1 MRSFLA
7 APSSAALLL
16 IALPACRKPAD
27 PAEAA
32 ARASEEADGLYV
44 KATSEF
50 LAGNQ
55 DEALKLLDACKALR
69 PEDPRLPAAYG
80 EVYLLMRKLKE
91 ARASFEEAVRR
102 VPQRATN
109 WTRLGTLQMLVG
121 QDAEATQSFH
131 TALERAPGDFNAL
144 EGLGEV
150 ALKAGRLDEAVKHLV
165 AAADGAPEPARGPML
180 LRVADLLAE
189 KQRAAEA
196 ALVLKEAVGRHATLP
211 AQVHARLGELLVL
224 SGDVEGA
231 RGAWEKAAELE
242 PSLGNWEIVGE
253 LRLRAGQL
261 DAAGEAF
268 RNALL
273 PGESAV
279 IRVQLARL
287 ALRKGDRVA
296 AELELEAALK
306 AARGEEVRESL
317 ELAGLLEEMDRK
329 PDALKL
335 LAVISAEPDHAKDA
349 ALQLRVAKL
358 ARELENKVET
368 EAACRRA
375 TAAGAAACP

>member
-1 MRSFLA
+1 MHLPLA
-7 APSSAALLL
+7 APTVAALLL
-16 IALPACRKPAD
+16 VSMPACRKAVD
-27 PAEAA
+27 PVEAA
-32 ARASEEADGLYV
+32 ARAAEEADGLYV

-50 LAGNQ
+50 LGGNQ
-55 DEALKLLDACKALR
+55 EEALKLLDACKALR

-80 EVYLLMRKLKE
+80 EVYMVLRKLKE
-91 ARASFEEAVRR
+91 AKGSFEEAVRR
-102 VPQRATN
+102 APQRATN
-109 WTRLGTLQMLVG
+109 WIRLGTLQMLTG
-121 QDAEATQSFH
+121 QDAEATRSFQA
-131 TALERAPGDFNAL
+131 ALERAPGDFNAL

-150 ALKAGRLDEAVKHLV
+150 ALKAGNLDEAVKHLV
-165 AAADGAPEPARGPML
+165 AAADGAPEMSRPML
-180 LRVADLLAE
+180 LLRAVDALAD
-189 KQRAAEA
+189 KQRTADA
-196 ALVLKEAVGRHATLP
+196 ALVLKEAVGRHPTLP

-224 SGDVEGA
+224 SGDVEAA

-242 PSLGNWEIVGE
+242 PSLAHGEIVGE

-268 RNALL
+268 RNALA

-306 AARGEEVRESL
+306 GAKGEEARESL
-317 ELAGLLEEMDRK
+317 ELAGLLADMDRK

-335 LAVISAEPDHAKDA
+335 LAVISAEPDHAKDS
-349 ALQLRVAKL
+349 ALQLRVARL
-358 ARELENKVET
+358 ARELGNKAEA
-368 EAACRRA
+368 EAACARA
-375 TAAGAAACP
+375 TKAGAPACP